1 MSDFS
6 KPRVNGKMLP
16 SFQGRTVCLLGNA
29 KDVSLPTQY
38 LICSYW
44 LTLYKFIVGYHL
56 AFSSNNVALAI
67 LFKSDSPLILKG
79 KK

>member
-16 SFQGRTVCLLGNA
+16 SFKGRTVCLLGNA

-38 LICSYW
+38 LFCSYW
-44 LTLYKFIVGYHL
+44 LTLLYHL
-56 AFSSNNVALAI
+56 AFSSNNVALSI

>member
-16 SFQGRTVCLLGNA
+16 SFKGRTVCLLGNA

-38 LICSYW
+38 LFCSYW
-44 LTLYKFIVGYHL
+44 LTLLYHL
-56 AFSSNNVALAI
+56 AAAI
-67 LFKSDSPLILKG
+67 M
-79 KK
+79 

>member
-16 SFQGRTVCLLGNA
+16 SFKGRTVCLLGNA

-38 LICSYW
+38 LFCSYW
-44 LTLYKFIVGYHL
+44 LTLLYHL
-56 AFSSNNVALAI
+56 VFSSNNHDNVALSI